1 MLYWKFIYILISLS
15 FFIKGKNTETKQ
27 HSKNNTYLYL
37 YCCETIVG
45 GYRSVGPEQI
55 SYLFNNL
62 VEYDLN

>member
-1 MLYWKFIYILISLS
+1 MLCYIGKLLIYLKE
-15 FFIKGKNTETKQ
+15 IKGKNTEIKQ